1 MNEFMN
7 GLQSIFTWHGLGL
20 VIGVL
25 IINAILKFVL
35 ETLTSVFLIR
45 CIIFLKDKM
54 K

>member
-7 GLQSIFTWHGLGL
+7 GLQSIFTWHGLGI

-35 ETLTSVFLIR
+35 EALASVFLIS
-45 CIIFLKDKM
+45 CIDFLKEKM